1 MLSSLSESESEES
14 FYQNFILV
22 NMKPVKAS
30 TGAIDRFD
38 VFTIVLD
45 VLLSIVGGLVVH
57 RLIPILKEKFIK
69 AQLWGYDLN
78 KRNSREIKM

>member
-1 MLSSLSESESEES
+1 MEQSDQSIS
-14 FYQNFILV
+14 I
-22 NMKPVKAS
+22 
-30 TGAIDRFD
+30 IDRFD
-38 VFTIVLD
+38 LFTIVFDILI
-45 VLLSIVGGLVVH
+45 SIIGGLVVH